1 MTGLTFLLSDLATKR
16 LEIVREIMPK
26 VSAVGVLWNADH
38 QDPDFRETQ
47 AAGAKLGVRVVSLEA
62 RRPEEVDAALQT
74 GVRERI
80 EALIVVSSRL
90 MTRQRARILE
100 FATGRR
106 LPLAT
111 GWGDWADRG
120 ALFTYGPNIEEIV
133 RRSARQVDRILHGAR
148 PADLPMEQPTRFQ
161 LVMNLTVAQALGLS
175 APPSLLA
182 RTDRVI
188 Q

>member
-1 MTGLTFLLSDLATKR
+1 
-16 LEIVREIMPK
+16 MPK
-26 VSAVGVLWNADH
+26 ASAVGVLWNPDH
-38 QDPDFRETQ
+38 RDPDFRETQ

-62 RRPEEVDAALQT
+62 RRPEDIDAALQT
-74 GVRERI
+74 AVRERI
-80 EALIVVSSRL
+80 DVLIVVSSRL
-90 MTRQRARILE
+90 MTRERARILE

-120 ALFTYGPNIEEIV
+120 ALLAYGPNIDEIV

-161 LVMNLTVAQALGLS
+161 LVMNLTVAQALGLT